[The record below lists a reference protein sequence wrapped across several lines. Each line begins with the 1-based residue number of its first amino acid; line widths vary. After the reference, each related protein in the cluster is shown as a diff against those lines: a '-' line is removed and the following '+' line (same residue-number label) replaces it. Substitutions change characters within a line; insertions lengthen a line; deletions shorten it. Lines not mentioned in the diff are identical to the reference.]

1 MKAISIILILV
12 VTSGSIGCT
21 PSWLND
27 YNEGVQS
34 QQSGKTDLAEQ
45 RFKLAV
51 QKNPDLAEAYLNLG
65 LIQINRGWLDGGEA
79 STKMAIEIFERTHK
93 TIVTGSTWQQALSLA
108 YNNLGVVEIQ
118 RSLAAEIKSNR
129 DVAKVHWKNAMS
141 HFRMAVSLDPMD
153 SVAQGNVERFKNCYP
168 D

>member
-1 MKAISIILILV
+1 MIKISGILIFFLIV
-12 VTSGSIGCT
+12 LSTGCT
-21 PSWLND
+21 PDGKND

-45 RFKLAV
+45 RFKLAI

-93 TIVTGSTWQQALSLA
+93 TIATGSNWQQALSLA
-108 YNNLGVVEIQ
+108 YNNLGVIEIQ
-118 RSLAAEIKSNR
+118 RSLAAEIKSDR
-129 DVAKVHWKNAMS
+129 DVAKAHWKNAMS
-141 HFRMAVSLDPMD
+141 HFRMAVSLDSMD